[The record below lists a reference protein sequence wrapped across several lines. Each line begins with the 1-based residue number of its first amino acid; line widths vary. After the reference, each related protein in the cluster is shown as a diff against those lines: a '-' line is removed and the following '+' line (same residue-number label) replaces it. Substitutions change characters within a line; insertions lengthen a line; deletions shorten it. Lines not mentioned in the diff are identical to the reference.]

1 MQRPFAKPFG
11 LAEPLLGK
19 FRGHAFVGGVDF
31 HGALADFDLPAVI
44 AEHIFHEADD
54 KVRHGPLSC
63 DTIGTMPKRRRRAHL
78 HIRRHE
84 TAELPGLAL
93 ARVLYA
99 AFCQLGR
106 MSAPLSLA
114 DPLLLCGNCTMAP
127 LACLN

>member
-19 FRGHAFVGGVDF
+19 FRGHAFAGGVDF

-63 DTIGTMPKRRRRAHL
+63 DTIGTMPERRRRARTPTHP
-78 HIRRHE
+78 RSHE
-84 TAELPGLAL
+84 ADELPGL
-93 ARVLYA
+93 
-99 AFCQLGR
+99 
-106 MSAPLSLA
+106 LSL
-114 DPLLLCGNCTMAP
+114 G
-127 LACLN
+127 CLMRRSAN